1 MRQTEYLVIL
11 NHFLP
16 FYPLT
21 AGKIK
26 ILKKWIKHLEISSFY
41 TSTPKTMIIC
51 YTVPEIWHV
60 KDVTVIFHFW
70 LFFALLPSNS
80 PKNCIPKIMIRWC
93 RVPEIWCTTNERTDG
108 QTGQMKK
115 VTYRGKVFQIATRG
129 GVGGGVNS
137 FPLPVGGGGHKF
149 CFGKF
154 FYRVVGT
161 WGVVLTIRTFF
172 KAKNSILWILNTN

>member
-1 MRQTEYLVIL
+1 MRQTEYLAIL

-26 ILKKWIKHLEISSFY
+26 ILKKWIKHPEISFY
-41 TSTPKTMIIC
+41 TSTPKSMIIC

-93 RVPEIWCTTNERTDG
+93 RVPEIWCTADEWTDR
-108 QTGQMKK
+108 QTEGQMKK
-115 VTYRGKVFQIATRG
+115 VTYRGKV
-129 GVGGGVNS
+129 
-137 FPLPVGGGGHKF
+137 
-149 CFGKF
+149 
-154 FYRVVGT
+154 VVVRT
-161 WGVVLTIRTFF
+161 WGGMVLTIRTFS